1 VYHVISSPFIETTIP
16 LDNIASYDCNLHHQQ
31 YPSVV
36 IHSQLSTQWQRHHF
50 RVKYWKVDCA
60 SMYYI
65 ISSPLLETRT
75 LIYNI
80 ARYIC
85 DLYHQQHPIVV
96 IHSPSPTFHIMNRSI
111 TCIFVWL
118 KIYVYIHIEKYCF
131 LRIYFGSRN
140 GLAEKKGIYIHTHF
154 SRINATEDE
163 PFLFTYKGSSKPQ
176 LRQLS
181 QARVCIERPGYYRCR
196 DCSYKADTKNG

>member
-118 KIYVYIHIEKYCF
+118 KIYVYIHIEKILFPPYLFRLKEWTC
-131 LRIYFGSRN
+131 RKERHIYTHTLLKNKRN
-140 GLAEKKGIYIHTHF
+140 GGRALLVY
-154 SRINATEDE
+154 
-163 PFLFTYKGSSKPQ
+163 L
-176 LRQLS
+176 
-181 QARVCIERPGYYRCR
+181 
-196 DCSYKADTKNG
+196 